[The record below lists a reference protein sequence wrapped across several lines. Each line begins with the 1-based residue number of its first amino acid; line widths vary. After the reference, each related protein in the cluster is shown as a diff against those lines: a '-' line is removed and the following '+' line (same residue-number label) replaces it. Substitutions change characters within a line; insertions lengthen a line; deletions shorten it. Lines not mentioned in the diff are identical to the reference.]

1 MTLGYGSRVGFDED
15 MIAEGE
21 PEKEFN
27 PGIASRLPR
36 KRVAGGVLFHDGEGR
51 ILMVEPVYKPTWEIP
66 GGLANDDES
75 PLDACRREIREEM
88 KLDIEPGRL
97 LVVDW
102 IPRHGVWRDGVMFIF
117 DGGTLT
123 AAQLDAVS
131 LQAEELS
138 SYKYVTLEEAAEH
151 VRPSFARRLG
161 AAVAS
166 LATGVPAY
174 LEFGRPQSA
183 A

>member
-1 MTLGYGSRVGFDED
+1 MLGYRGTVGFDDD

-51 ILMVEPVYKPTWEIP
+51 ILMVEPVYKPTWDIP

-75 PLDACRREIREEM
+75 PLAACRREVREEM

-102 IPRHGVWRDGVMFIF
+102 IPRHGVWRDGLMFIY
-117 DGGTLT
+117 DGGSLT
-123 AAQLDAVS
+123 TDQLNAVS

-138 SYKYVTLEEAAEH
+138 SYKFVTLEEAAGH
-151 VRPSFARRLG
+151 VRPSLSRRLG
-161 AAVAS
+161 AAVAALKS
-166 LATGVPAY
+166 GMPAY
-174 LEFGRPQSA
+174 LEFGRPA
-183 A
+183 PDA

>member
-1 MTLGYGSRVGFDED
+1 MTLRYCGVVGFDED
-15 MIAEGE
+15 MLAEGE

-36 KRVAGGVLFHDGEGR
+36 KRVAGGLLFHDGQGR

-75 PLDACRREIREEM
+75 PLAACRREIREEM
-88 KLDIEPGRL
+88 KLDVEPGRL

-117 DGGTLT
+117 DGGSLT
-123 AAQLDAVS
+123 EDQLASVA
-131 LQAEELS
+131 LQADELCS
-138 SYKYVTLEEAAEH
+138 FKFVTLSEAAEH
-151 VRPSFARRLG
+151 VRPSMARRLT
-161 AAVAS
+161 AAVES
-166 LATGVPAY
+166 LKSHAPAY
-174 LEFGRPQSA
+174 LEFGRPLA
-183 A
+183 GA

>member
-1 MTLGYGSRVGFDED
+1 MRLGYGSRVGFDDD

-36 KRVAGGVLFHDGEGR
+36 KRVAGGVLFHDDAGR

-75 PLDACRREIREEM
+75 PFAACRREVQEEM
-88 KLDIEPGRL
+88 KLDIEPGQL

-117 DGGTLT
+117 DGGTLN
-123 AAQLDAVS
+123 ADQLNAVS
-131 LQAEELS
+131 LQADELS
-138 SYKYVTLEEAAEH
+138 SYKFVTLDEAAEH
-151 VRPSFARRLG
+151 VRPSMARRLG
-161 AAVAS
+161 AAIEALGS
-166 LATGVPAY
+166 GVPAY
-174 LEFGRPQSA
+174 LEFGRPVVA
-183 A
+183 P